1 MPIDKDS
8 KRPVRD
14 SILAVA
20 AQLEAAAG
28 MTSAVGAL
36 RDGAAAIEHHLDTLA
51 KETGSGASHLSPRIL
66 PVAREI
72 QERLRALLVRCWEA
86 ERASRDSSGGEDLRL
101 IASDLRGVASDDMA
115 MVFDSLSDVGGEG
128 D

>member
-1 MPIDKDS
+1 MPIDDDS
-8 KRPVRD
+8 RRPVRE

-28 MTSAVGAL
+28 MSGAVGAL

-51 KETGSGASHLSPRIL
+51 KETGSGESRLKPRVL
-66 PVAREI
+66 PVARDI
-72 QERLRALLVRCWEA
+72 QERLRTLLVRCWEA
-86 ERASRDSSGGEDLRL
+86 ERATREGTEAEDLRVL
-101 IASDLRGVASDDMA
+101 AQDLRAVASDDMA
-115 MVFDSLSDVGGEG
+115 MVFDSLTDTGTG

>member
-1 MPIDKDS
+1 MPIDDES
-8 KRPVRD
+8 KRPVRE

-20 AQLEAAAG
+20 AELEAAAG
-28 MTSAVGAL
+28 LTSAVGAL
-36 RDGAAAIEHHLDTLA
+36 RDGSAAIEHHLDTLA
-51 KETGSGASHLSPRIL
+51 KETGSGASHLAPRIL
-66 PVAREI
+66 PIARDI

-86 ERASRDSSGGEDLRL
+86 ERASRDGSGAEDLRV
-101 IASDLRGVASDDMA
+101 IARDLREVASDDMA